1 MTNRSERKKEETK
14 QKIISIAV
22 NLFREHSFE
31 ATTMEQIAEEVDIAK
46 GTLYNYFS
54 SKEAILSEY
63 VQRSFKEQ
71 QGGRVLDLRM
81 LPDTRSRLTFILTK
95 LIERVEAQQDI
106 FEMYLAYRV
115 REVVSLRPNPQ
126 EGIKSGFALLSRE
139 IIQLGQESGEVRS
152 DLPSD
157 MMADLFEF
165 VFVEVAKRFYLE
177 PDTFNA
183 RDAIEQGVSLFMNGV
198 GGHV

>member
-1 MTNRSERKKEETK
+1 MINRSERKKEETK

-126 EGIKSGFALLSRE
+126 EGVKSGFALLSRE

>member
-1 MTNRSERKKEETK
+1 MINRSERKKEETK